1 MKMKQLLTTVFAFL
15 ALTSCSD
22 EKAQEKTLLDSV
34 IKVHDAVMGA
44 DEQLMKNK
52 ILLDSVAKSDSAAS
66 ARDSVFFY
74 LKKLNNADSAM
85 SDWMHKFDPETTG
98 KPHSEIM
105 VYLNSQ
111 KKQIEAVNN
120 QVKTAIASTNE
131 YLTKHK
137 LK

>member
-1 MKMKQLLTTVFAFL
+1 MKQLLITVFAIL
-15 ALTSCSD
+15 ILTGCSD
-22 EKAQEKTLLDSV
+22 EKAQEKTLFDSV
-34 IKVHDAVMGA
+34 IKVHDEVMGA

-52 ILLDSVAKSDSAAS
+52 MLLDSVAKIDSTTDT
-66 ARDSVFFY
+66 RDSVHFY

-85 SDWMHKFDPETTG
+85 SDWMHKFDPENTG
-98 KPHSEIM
+98 KPHNEIM

-111 KKQIEAVNN
+111 KKQIEAVNH
-120 QVKTAIASTNE
+120 QVKTAIASTDE